1 MITKYPKFPHD
12 FLQALNR
19 GCIYK
24 GVLEFFSA
32 KRIVYFRFLPETGN
46 KKILKILLILS
57 KSC

>member
-46 KKILKILLILS
+46 KKILKIL
-57 KSC
+57 